1 LGRTQ
6 VPKTSTQAET
16 ATNNGNGSVTTV
28 NWGATRLSIISFK
41 ALIPSFRTDLGG
53 TAQ

>member
-16 ATNNGNGSVTTV
+16 ATNNGNDSVTTV
-28 NWGATRLSIISFK
+28 KWGATEHPLFCDWLLS
-41 ALIPSFRTDLGG
+41 
-53 TAQ
+53 